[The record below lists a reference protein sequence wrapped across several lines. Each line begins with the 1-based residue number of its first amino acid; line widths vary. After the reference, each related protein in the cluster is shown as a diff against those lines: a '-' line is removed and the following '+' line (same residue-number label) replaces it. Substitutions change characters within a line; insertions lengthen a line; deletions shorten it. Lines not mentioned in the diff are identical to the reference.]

1 VISSAPRIWYSKRW
15 VKYFVRGKIYVISS
29 APRIWYSKR
38 WVKYFV
44 RGKIYVISSCDSVL
58 LPHTQTNQY
67 RTRVIPFICHIYIC
81 IPVILYMYTGHF
93 IYVYRSYY
101 ICIPVI
107 LYMYTGHIIY
117 VYRSFYI
124 CIPVILYMYP
134 RTFQRIQRV
143 PGTKYFI
150 HISPRT
156 KYFTYTRSE
165 YTRTFQR
172 MFPLRFV
179 NLENTLVRGGI
190 EHIRHTHTHTHT
202 HTHVPDGG
210 GTGGVLLSRI
220 CPGL

>member
-1 VISSAPRIWYSKRW
+1 MISSAPRIWYSKRW

-101 ICIPVI
+101 ICILGHSKESSAYLVQNI
-107 LYMYTGHIIY
+107 LSIFHHVQNILPILGPSILGHSKECSLC
-117 VYRSFYI
+117 VS
-124 CIPVILYMYP
+124 
-134 RTFQRIQRV
+134 
-143 PGTKYFI
+143 
-150 HISPRT
+150 
-156 KYFTYTRSE
+156 
-165 YTRTFQR
+165 
-172 MFPLRFV
+172 
-179 NLENTLVRGGI
+179 
-190 EHIRHTHTHTHT
+190 
-202 HTHVPDGG
+202 
-210 GTGGVLLSRI
+210 
-220 CPGL
+220 